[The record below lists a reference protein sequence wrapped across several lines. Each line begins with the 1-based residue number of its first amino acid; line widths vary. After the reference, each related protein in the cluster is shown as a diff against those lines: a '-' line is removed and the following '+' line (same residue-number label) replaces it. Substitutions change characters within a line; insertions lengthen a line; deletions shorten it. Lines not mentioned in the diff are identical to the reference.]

1 MTPPVDH
8 TTSIASTTPAAAGA
22 DASRAPEHAPSTT
35 SVLLRLLHWG
45 RPAVPRIVLGGL
57 TALGAS
63 LLALAVPQVLR
74 AVVNGPLLTSGSR
87 VAVVE
92 AAGLVLLLGVL
103 EAFLVWCRRALI
115 LTPGT
120 GVELAMRRD
129 LFRRLLDLP
138 VEFHDRWSGGQLL
151 SRSMGD
157 LSVIRRWMVFGVVML
172 CVSATTVVVG
182 VGLMIATAPVLGVVY
197 LAGAVPVVWLGFRF
211 RQDYKVVARRA
222 RAQAGALATA
232 VEESVHGIRVLKA
245 FGRGQDALDDFVR
258 QADELRATEVA
269 KARTQSRVTFA
280 LGAIP
285 EAVLAVSLAVG
296 VPLAAADR
304 LSVGALVAFFATAAI
319 VNAPVERLGQLL
331 AMTLDAR
338 AATERFVQ
346 VIDTVPTVRDPER
359 PRHLPAR
366 PREGSRVELRDV
378 RFAHRARGR
387 DSQAAP
393 ILAGVD
399 LVLEPGTTTALVG
412 LTGSGKTT
420 VLQLVPR
427 LYDVT
432 GGEVRLDGVDVR
444 DLTRDELRAAVSVA
458 FEDPILFSASVRE
471 NVLMGVPDDLPADEA
486 QDLLDRS
493 LDVARA
499 GFARDLPHGL
509 DTVIGEEGLSLS
521 GGQRQRVALARAIA
535 VRPRVLLLDDPLSA
549 LDVTTEADVTARLRE
564 VLAGTTTLVVA
575 HRPSTVALADRVA
588 VLEDGRITAVGTH
601 SELLATNA
609 HYRYVLTALESQDEE
624 LAAVDAERREQAAAG
639 RQEEEREVDEVADES
654 IEAVR

>member
-1 MTPPVDH
+1 MPPGR
-8 TTSIASTTPAAAGA
+8 P
-22 DASRAPEHAPSTT
+22 SR
-35 SVLLRLLHWG
+35 SVLLRLVHWG
-45 RPAVPRIVLGGL
+45 RPAVPRIVVGGL

-74 AVVNGPLLTSGSR
+74 SVVNGPLLTDGSR
-87 VAVVE
+87 TAVVE
-92 AAGLVLLLGVL
+92 AAGLVLALGVL
-103 EAFLVWCRRALI
+103 EAFLVWCRRTLI

-120 GVELAMRRD
+120 GVELTMRRD
-129 LFRRLLDLP
+129 LFRHLLDLP

-151 SRSMGD
+151 SRSMSD
-157 LSVIRRWMVFGVVML
+157 LSVIRRWMVFGLVML

-182 VGLMIATAPVLGVVY
+182 VGLMIATAPVLGLVY

-222 RAQAGALATA
+222 RDQAGDLATR
-232 VEESVHGIRVLKA
+232 VEESVHGIHVLKA
-245 FGRGQDALDDFVR
+245 FGRGEDALGDFVR

-296 VPLAAADR
+296 VPLAAAGR
-304 LSVGALVAFFATAAI
+304 VSVGALVAFFATAAI
-319 VNAPVERLGQLL
+319 VNAPVERLGNLL

-346 VIDTVPTVRDPER
+346 VVDTVPTVRDPQAPVALPPR
-359 PRHLPAR
+359 PAG
-366 PREGSRVELRDV
+366 GSLVELDGV
-378 RFAHRARGR
+378 RFAHSARG
-387 DSQAAP
+387 SGPVAEV
-393 ILAGVD
+393 LAGVD
-399 LVLEPGTTTALVG
+399 LRLEPGTTTALVG

-420 VLQLVPR
+420 LLQLVPR

-432 GGEVRLDGVDVR
+432 AGAVRVDGVDVR
-444 DLTRDELRAAVSVA
+444 DLTRAQLRAAVSVA

-471 NVLMGVPDDLPADEA
+471 NVLLGTPADLPAEEA
-486 QDLLDRS
+486 EDLLQGS

-499 GFARDLPHGL
+499 GFARDLPDGL
-509 DTVIGEEGLSLS
+509 ATVIGEEGLSLS

-549 LDVTTEADVTARLRE
+549 LDVRTEAQVTARLRE

-588 VLEDGRITAVGTH
+588 VLEDGRITGVGTH
-601 SELLATNA
+601 AELLATHA
-609 HYRYVLTALESQDEE
+609 HYRYVLTAQEAVDDAARAADRRAQDADVREDEE
-624 LAAVDAERREQAAAG
+624 RT
-639 RQEEEREVDEVADES
+639 ADEAAD
-654 IEAVR
+654 EAADEWVETAR

>member
-1 MTPPVDH
+1 MPSDPRTSSPAHPVPS
-8 TTSIASTTPAAAGA
+8 TSGRSSAPA
-22 DASRAPEHAPSTT
+22 PTPSTT
-35 SVLLRLLHWG
+35 AVLLRLLQWG
-45 RPAVPRIVLGGL
+45 RPALPRIVLGGL

-74 AVVNGPLLTSGSR
+74 GVVNGPLLTSGSR
-87 VAVVE
+87 TAVVE
-92 AAGLVLLLGVL
+92 AAGLVLGLGVL

-129 LFRRLLDLP
+129 LFGRLLDLP

-151 SRSMGD
+151 SRSMSD

-172 CVSATTVVVG
+172 CVSATTVLVG
-182 VGLMIATAPVLGVVY
+182 VGLMIATAPLLGVIY
-197 LAGAVPVVWLGFRF
+197 LVGAVPVIWLGFRF
-211 RQDYKVVARRA
+211 RKDYKVAARRA
-222 RAQAGALATA
+222 RDQAGDLATA

-245 FGRGQDALDDFVR
+245 FGRGQDALHDFVR
-258 QADELRATEVA
+258 QADALRATEVA

-285 EAVLAVSLAVG
+285 EAILAVSLAVG
-296 VPLAAADR
+296 VPLAAAGR

-319 VNAPVERLGQLL
+319 VNSPVERLGQLL

-346 VIDTVPTVRDPER
+346 VVDTVPTVQDPRR
-359 PRHLPAR
+359 PRSLPA
-366 PREGSRVELRDV
+366 PAPDGSRVELRGV
-378 RFAHRARGR
+378 RFAHPARRHDARA
-387 DSQAAP
+387 AEV
-393 ILAGVD
+393 LTGVD

-420 VLQLVPR
+420 LLQLVPR

-432 GGEVRLDGVDVR
+432 AGSVRIDGVDVR
-444 DLTRDELRAAVSVA
+444 DLTRAHLRAAVSVA

-471 NVLMGVPDDLPADEA
+471 NVLLGVPDDLPAGEA
-486 QDLLDRS
+486 EQLLQRS

-499 GFARDLPHGL
+499 GFARALPQGL
-509 DTVIGEEGLSLS
+509 DTVIGEEGMSLS

-549 LDVTTEADVTARLRE
+549 LDVTTEAAVTARLRE

-588 VLEDGRITAVGTH
+588 VLEDGRITGVGTH
-601 SELLATNA
+601 TELLATHA
-609 HYRYVLTALESQDEE
+609 HYRYVLTALQSQDDE
-624 LAAVDAERREQAAAG
+624 LAAVDADRREQERAVL
-639 RQEEEREVDEVADES
+639 EDEERAVDEVADES
-654 IEAVR
+654 VEVVR

>member
-1 MTPPVDH
+1 MPPGR
-8 TTSIASTTPAAAGA
+8 P
-22 DASRAPEHAPSTT
+22 SR
-35 SVLLRLLHWG
+35 SVLLRLVHWG
-45 RPAVPRIVLGGL
+45 RPAVPRIVVGGL

-74 AVVNGPLLTSGSR
+74 SVVNGPLLTDGSR
-87 VAVVE
+87 TAVVE
-92 AAGLVLLLGVL
+92 AAGLVLALGVL
-103 EAFLVWCRRALI
+103 EAFLVWCRRTLI

-120 GVELAMRRD
+120 GVELTMRRD
-129 LFRRLLDLP
+129 LFRHLLDLP

-151 SRSMGD
+151 SRSMSD
-157 LSVIRRWMVFGVVML
+157 LSVIRRWMVFGLVML

-182 VGLMIATAPVLGVVY
+182 VGLMIATAPVLGLVY

-211 RQDYKVVARRA
+211 RQDYKVVAGGA
-222 RAQAGALATA
+222 RDQAGDLATT

-245 FGRGQDALDDFVR
+245 FGRGEDALGDFVR

-296 VPLAAADR
+296 VPLAAAGR
-304 LSVGALVAFFATAAI
+304 VSVGALVAFFATAAI
-319 VNAPVERLGQLL
+319 VNAPVERLGNLL

-346 VIDTVPTVRDPER
+346 VVDTVPTVRDPQAPVALPPR
-359 PRHLPAR
+359 PAG
-366 PREGSRVELRDV
+366 GSLVELDGV
-378 RFAHRARGR
+378 RFAHPARG
-387 DSQAAP
+387 SGPVAEV
-393 ILAGVD
+393 LAGVD
-399 LVLEPGTTTALVG
+399 LRLEPGTTTALVG

-420 VLQLVPR
+420 LLQLVPR

-432 GGEVRLDGVDVR
+432 AGAVRVDGVDVR
-444 DLTRDELRAAVSVA
+444 DLTRAQLRAAVSVA

-471 NVLMGVPDDLPADEA
+471 NVLLGTPADLPAEEA
-486 QDLLDRS
+486 EDLLQGS

-499 GFARDLPHGL
+499 GFARDLPDGL
-509 DTVIGEEGLSLS
+509 ATVIGEEGLSLS

-549 LDVTTEADVTARLRE
+549 LDVSTEAQVTARLRE

-588 VLEDGRITAVGTH
+588 VLEDGRITGVGTH
-601 SELLATNA
+601 AELLATHA
-609 HYRYVLTALESQDEE
+609 HYRYVLTAQEAVDDAARAADRRAQDADVREDEE
-624 LAAVDAERREQAAAG
+624 RT
-639 RQEEEREVDEVADES
+639 ADEAAD
-654 IEAVR
+654 EAADEWVETAR

>member
-1 MTPPVDH
+1 MPSDPRTSSPAHPVPS
-8 TTSIASTTPAAAGA
+8 TSGWSTAPA
-22 DASRAPEHAPSTT
+22 PTPSTT
-35 SVLLRLLHWG
+35 AVLLRLLQWG
-45 RPAVPRIVLGGL
+45 RPALPRIVLGGL

-74 AVVNGPLLTSGSR
+74 GVVNGPLLTSGSR
-87 VAVVE
+87 TAVVE
-92 AAGLVLLLGVL
+92 AAGLVLGLGVL
-103 EAFLVWCRRALI
+103 EAFLVWYRRALI

-129 LFRRLLDLP
+129 LFGRLLDLP

-151 SRSMGD
+151 SRSMSD

-172 CVSATTVVVG
+172 CVSATTVLVG
-182 VGLMIATAPVLGVVY
+182 VGLMIATAPLLGVIY
-197 LAGAVPVVWLGFRF
+197 LVGAVPVIWLGFRF
-211 RQDYKVVARRA
+211 RKDYKVAARRA
-222 RAQAGALATA
+222 RDQAGDLATA

-245 FGRGQDALDDFVR
+245 FGRGQDALHDFVR
-258 QADELRATEVA
+258 QADALRATEVA

-285 EAVLAVSLAVG
+285 EAILAVSLAVG
-296 VPLAAADR
+296 VPLAAAGR

-319 VNAPVERLGQLL
+319 VNSPVERLGQLL

-346 VIDTVPTVRDPER
+346 VVDTVPTVQDPRR
-359 PRHLPAR
+359 PRSLPA
-366 PREGSRVELRDV
+366 PAPDGSRVELRGV
-378 RFAHRARGR
+378 RFAHPARRHDARA
-387 DSQAAP
+387 AEV
-393 ILAGVD
+393 LTGVD

-420 VLQLVPR
+420 LLQLVPR

-432 GGEVRLDGVDVR
+432 AGSVRIDGVDVR
-444 DLTRDELRAAVSVA
+444 DLTRAHLRAAVSVA

-471 NVLMGVPDDLPADEA
+471 NVLLGVPDDLPAGEA
-486 QDLLDRS
+486 EQLLQRS

-499 GFARDLPHGL
+499 GFARALPQGL
-509 DTVIGEEGLSLS
+509 DTVIGEEGMSLS

-549 LDVTTEADVTARLRE
+549 LDVTTEAAVTARLRE

-588 VLEDGRITAVGTH
+588 VLEDGRITGVGTH
-601 SELLATNA
+601 TELLATHA
-609 HYRYVLTALESQDEE
+609 HYRYVLTALQSQDDE
-624 LAAVDAERREQAAAG
+624 LAAVDADRREQERAVL
-639 RQEEEREVDEVADES
+639 EDEERAVDEVADES
-654 IEAVR
+654 VEVVR

>member
-1 MTPPVDH
+1 MPSDPRTSSPAHPVPS
-8 TTSIASTTPAAAGA
+8 TSGWSTAPA
-22 DASRAPEHAPSTT
+22 PTPSTT
-35 SVLLRLLHWG
+35 AVLLRLLQWG
-45 RPAVPRIVLGGL
+45 RPALPRIVLGGL

-74 AVVNGPLLTSGSR
+74 GVVNGPLLTSGSR
-87 VAVVE
+87 TAVVE
-92 AAGLVLLLGVL
+92 AAGLVLGLGVL

-129 LFRRLLDLP
+129 LFGRLLDLP

-151 SRSMGD
+151 SRSMSD

-172 CVSATTVVVG
+172 CVSATTVLVG
-182 VGLMIATAPVLGVVY
+182 VGLMIATAPLLGVIY
-197 LAGAVPVVWLGFRF
+197 LVGAVPVIWLGFRF
-211 RQDYKVVARRA
+211 RKDYKVAARRA
-222 RAQAGALATA
+222 RDQAGDLATA

-245 FGRGQDALDDFVR
+245 FGRGQDALHDFVR
-258 QADELRATEVA
+258 QADALRATEVA

-285 EAVLAVSLAVG
+285 EAILAVSLAVG
-296 VPLAAADR
+296 VPLAAAGR

-319 VNAPVERLGQLL
+319 VNSPVERLGQLL

-346 VIDTVPTVRDPER
+346 VVDTVPTVQDPRR
-359 PRHLPAR
+359 PRSLPA
-366 PREGSRVELRDV
+366 PAPDGSRVELRGV
-378 RFAHRARGR
+378 RFAHPARRHDARA
-387 DSQAAP
+387 AEV
-393 ILAGVD
+393 LTGVD

-420 VLQLVPR
+420 LLQLVPR

-432 GGEVRLDGVDVR
+432 AGSVRIDGVDVR
-444 DLTRDELRAAVSVA
+444 DLTRAHLRAAVSVA

-471 NVLMGVPDDLPADEA
+471 NVLLGVPDDLPAGEA
-486 QDLLDRS
+486 EQLLQRS

-499 GFARDLPHGL
+499 GFARALPQGL
-509 DTVIGEEGLSLS
+509 DTVIGEEGMSLS

-549 LDVTTEADVTARLRE
+549 LDVTTEAAVTARLRE

-588 VLEDGRITAVGTH
+588 VLEDGRITGVGTH
-601 SELLATNA
+601 TELLATHA
-609 HYRYVLTALESQDEE
+609 HYRYVLTALQSQDDE
-624 LAAVDAERREQAAAG
+624 LAAVDADRREQERAVLDD
-639 RQEEEREVDEVADES
+639 EERAVDEVADES
-654 IEAVR
+654 VEVVR

>member
-1 MTPPVDH
+1 M
-8 TTSIASTTPAAAGA
+8 
-22 DASRAPEHAPSTT
+22 
-35 SVLLRLLHWG
+35 LLRLVRWG
-45 RPAVPRIVLGGL
+45 RPALPRIVLGGL

-74 AVVNGPLLTSGSR
+74 RVVNGTLLEDGSR
-87 VAVVE
+87 SGVVR
-92 AAGLVLLLGVL
+92 AAALILALGVL
-103 EAFLVWCRRALI
+103 EAFLVWCRRTLI

-120 GVELAMRRD
+120 GVELTMRRD
-129 LFRRLLDLP
+129 LFHRLLDLP

-157 LSVIRRWMVFGVVML
+157 LSVIRRWMVFGLVML
-172 CVSATTVVVG
+172 CVSTTTVLVG
-182 VGLMIATAPVLGVVY
+182 VGLMIATAPVLGLVY
-197 LAGAVPVVWLGFRF
+197 LVGAVPMIWLGFRF

-222 RAQAGALATA
+222 RDQAGDLATT

-245 FGRGQDALDDFVR
+245 FGRGEDAAGDFER

-269 KARTQSRVTFA
+269 KAHTQSRVTFA

-285 EAVLAVSLAVG
+285 EAILAVSLAVG
-296 VPLAAADR
+296 VPLAARGD

-346 VIDTVPTVRDPER
+346 VIDLVPAVRDPAE
-359 PRHLPAR
+359 PRALPAR
-366 PREGSRVELRDV
+366 PGAGSRVELV
-378 RFAHRARGR
+378 GVHFAHPVRRRPATAGQGAPDGTR
-387 DSQAAP
+387 DSDATEV
-393 ILAGVD
+393 LSGVD

-432 GGEVRLDGVDVR
+432 AGAVRLDGVDVR
-444 DLTRDELRAAVSVA
+444 DLTRAELRSAVSVA

-471 NVLMGVPDDLPADEA
+471 NVLMGVPDDLPPDEA
-486 QDLLDRS
+486 QDLLERC

-499 GFARDLPHGL
+499 GFARDLPDGL

-549 LDVTTEADVTARLRE
+549 LDVTTEAEVTTRLRE
-564 VLAGTTTLVVA
+564 ELAGTTTLVVA

-588 VLEDGRITAVGTH
+588 VLEDGRITGVGTH
-601 SELLATNA
+601 TELLATHA
-609 HYRYVLTALESQDEE
+609 HYRYVLTALESDEE
-624 LAAVDAERREQAAAG
+624 TARRGADRPADLPVDHEDEVLAA
-639 RQEEEREVDEVADES
+639 DEVADETA
-654 IEAVR
+654 EVVR